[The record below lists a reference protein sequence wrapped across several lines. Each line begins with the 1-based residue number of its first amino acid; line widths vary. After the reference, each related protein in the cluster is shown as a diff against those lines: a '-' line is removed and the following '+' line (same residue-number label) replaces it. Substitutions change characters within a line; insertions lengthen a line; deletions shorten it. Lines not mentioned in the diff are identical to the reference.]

1 MKTFTIAQAA
11 HYAQETTTLCTCW
24 KAVLRDG
31 TIITVT
37 DHDKDLTIGGLT
49 YLSAG
54 GYSATDI
61 KTNSAFAPDNLEVQG
76 FLVSPSITEED
87 VYSGRW
93 DYAEVVI
100 FEANW
105 ADTSMATR
113 ILRTGT
119 LGEVKAGRTMFT
131 AELRGLFQAFTRTI
145 VRVTTKECDADLG
158 DSRCKV
164 DLAPYTV
171 TGAIDSVTNN
181 RVLEATDRT
190 EVTDWFTAG
199 KITFTSGINAGLSM
213 EIKRHLNDSMVGV
226 FTLQEAMPF
235 AVAAGDTYSM
245 YPGCLKRAEEDC
257 KNKWNN
263 IVNFRGFPHL
273 PQSKIYEVGGV

>member
-11 HYAQETTTLCTCW
+11 HYAQETTTLCKCW
-24 KAVLRDG
+24 RANLRDG
-31 TIITVT
+31 TVITVT
-37 DHDKDLTIGGLT
+37 DHDKDLTIGGFT
-49 YLSAG
+49 YLTSG
-54 GYSATDI
+54 GYSASDI

-93 DYAEVVI
+93 DYAEIVI

-171 TGAIDSVTNN
+171 TGTIDSVTNN
-181 RVLEATDRT
+181 RVLVDAART
-190 EVTDWFTAG
+190 EPDDRFTAG
-199 KITFTSGINAGLSM
+199 KITFTSGLNNGLSM
-213 EIKRHLNDSMVGV
+213 EVKQYTVGTW
-226 FTLQEAMPF
+226 TLQEAMPF
-235 AVAAGDTYSM
+235 AIVAGDTYSM
-245 YPGCLKRAEEDC
+245 HWGCLKRAAEDC
-257 KNKWNN
+257 RDTYNN

-273 PQSKIYEVGGV
+273 PQADIYKVGGV